1 MRPIKKW
8 IVEKL
13 IMGINIDVLNRD
25 SNIKATVICDSVNKQ
40 GVRITT
46 IEAEYPRFIHSE
58 MLTHRMFSRNAS
70 SSRAVPLPRA
80 IEQIENNMAMP
91 LYWGANQSGMVA
103 GGEVDDWKKCL
114 LEWNYASII
123 YSSSAVY
130 LHNQGLHK
138 QHAARLIEP
147 FQMIKVLI
155 TATEWDNFFN
165 LRIHP
170 DAQPE
175 ICQLAY
181 KIYLAMQESKP
192 LQLNEGEWHLPY
204 VDRIRW
210 HSEDIYYSISN
221 GYGATDGIKMLSI
234 DEAIK
239 VSASCCAQTSY
250 RKHNTSI
257 EKANDIFEKLVKADV
272 VHSSPFEH
280 LATPASDDAAAYY
293 HDGLE
298 SGMTHIDANS
308 YKWSGNLREWISYR
322 HTMPHNTCNKF
333 DFEKRMELFK

>member
-1 MRPIKKW
+1 MQPIKKW
-8 IVEKL
+8 NVEKL
-13 IMGINIDVLNRD
+13 IMSINIDVLNRE
-25 SNIKATVICDSVNKQ
+25 SNIKSTVICDSINNQ

-58 MLTHRMFSRNAS
+58 LMTHRMFSRNAS
-70 SSRAVPLPRA
+70 SSRAVPLPKA
-80 IEQIENNMAMP
+80 IEQIKNNMAMP

-103 GGEVDDWKKCL
+103 GGELCNQWPLKERWKS
-114 LEWNYASII
+114 AFRDAVF
-123 YSSSAVY
+123 SSEILFNA
-130 LHNQGLHK
+130 GLHK

-181 KIYLAMQESKP
+181 KIYLSMHESEP
-192 LQLNEGEWHLPY
+192 MFLDAGDWHLPY
-204 VDRIRW
+204 VDRYRSNIEGDFLHYYLDGEEIALEQAIR
-210 HSEDIYYSISN
+210 I
-221 GYGATDGIKMLSI
+221 
-234 DEAIK
+234 
-239 VSASCCAQTSY
+239 SASCSAQTSY
-250 RKHNTSI
+250 RKHDTSI

-272 VHSSPFEH
+272 IHSSPFEH
-280 LATPASDDAAAYY
+280 LATPVN
-293 HDGLE
+293 G
-298 SGMTHIDANS
+298 GIDNQRGITNYSA
-308 YKWSGNLREWISYR
+308 KGPAQAWSGNLREWISYR

>member
-1 MRPIKKW
+1 MQPIKKW
-8 IVEKL
+8 NVEKL
-13 IMGINIDVLNRD
+13 IMSINIDVLNRD
-25 SNIKATVICDSVNKQ
+25 SNIKATVICDSINKQ

-58 MLTHRMFSRNAS
+58 LMTHRMFSRNAS
-70 SSRAVPLPRA
+70 SSRAVPLLKA
-80 IEQIENNMAMP
+80 IEQIESNMAAP
-91 LYWGANQSGMVA
+91 LYWGVNQSGMVA
-103 GGEVDDWKKCL
+103 GGELKDWSKCL
-114 LEWNYASII
+114 LEWNCASIQ
-123 YSSSAVY
+123 SADSAVY
-130 LHNQGLHK
+130 LHSQGLHK

-181 KIYLAMQESKP
+181 KIYLAMQNSEP
-192 LQLNEGEWHLPY
+192 MFLDAGEWHLPY
-204 VDRIRW
+204 VERYRSDIEGDFLHYYLDGEEITLEQAIRI
-210 HSEDIYYSISN
+210 
-221 GYGATDGIKMLSI
+221 
-234 DEAIK
+234 
-239 VSASCCAQTSY
+239 SASCSAQTSY
-250 RKHNTSI
+250 RKHDTSI

-280 LATPASDDAAAYY
+280 LATPVN
-293 HDGLE
+293 G
-298 SGMTHIDANS
+298 GIDNQRGITRYSA
-308 YKWSGNLREWISYR
+308 KGPAQAWSGNLREWISYR

>member
-1 MRPIKKW
+1 MQQIKKW
-8 IVEKL
+8 NVEKL
-13 IMGINIDVLNRD
+13 NMSINIDVLNRE

-58 MLTHRMFSRNAS
+58 LMTHRMFSRNAS
-70 SSRAVPLPRA
+70 SSRAVPLLKA
-80 IEQIENNMAMP
+80 IEQIESNMAMP

-103 GGEVDDWKKCL
+103 GGELEFTGPAKEHWKLAFDSAKRRAALLNDW
-114 LEWNYASII
+114 
-123 YSSSAVY
+123 
-130 LHNQGLHK
+130 HLHK

-181 KIYLAMQESKP
+181 KIYLAMQDSKP
-192 LQLNEGEWHLPY
+192 VFLNAGEWHLPY
-204 VDRIRW
+204 VNIVWNGKGEIAYFDEDFNVISLEQAIRI
-210 HSEDIYYSISN
+210 
-221 GYGATDGIKMLSI
+221 
-234 DEAIK
+234 
-239 VSASCCAQTSY
+239 SASCSAQTSY
-250 RKHNTSI
+250 RKHDTSI

-280 LATPASDDAAAYY
+280 LATPASDNVATYY
-293 HDGLE
+293 HDSLE
-298 SGMTHIDANS
+298 HGITHLDTNS
-308 YKWSGNLREWISYR
+308 SRWSGNLREWISYR
-322 HTMPHNTCNKF
+322 HTMSNNTCNKF